1 MSRIPIPLRAVVQR
15 LRDAQLLL
23 DARGPLDIS
32 VTGVCQDSRE
42 VCPGDLFLA
51 WKGSEFDAHEF
62 LPRAVAAGAV
72 AVLVERITPDLDV
85 PQLQVTDGRLG
96 AALASDTVMC
106 SPWKDLFLGGV
117 TGTNGKTTTAALAR
131 HLLQKR
137 GPSSAIGTLG
147 LVEDTGA
154 IRPGT
159 EGLTTPGPV
168 QISSWVRELADDGAQ
183 AVIME
188 ASSHALSQSR
198 LDGFMFDAAV
208 FTNLGHDH
216 LDYHADLA
224 EYRRAK
230 THLLDLLKPSGWAV
244 VFKDD
249 AAWADVP
256 FPKGQT
262 LSVGIDSAAD
272 FRALDI
278 ELIPNGARFRLAGG
292 DEEAQV
298 TLPLLGRFNIENALT
313 AAGLAWTGGLSL
325 GEIAEGLSTAPQVKG
340 RLEVVVSEPFTVLID
355 FAHTPDA
362 LDRVLSTLRPL
373 VRGRLLVLFGA
384 GGDRDRGKRPRMG
397 EVVARTADLAFVT
410 SDNPR
415 TEDPDLI
422 INDVVAGMGS
432 ASFQRI
438 TDRRQAIS
446 RAIAEARPGDLVVLA
461 GKGHESYQVIGRE
474 KIPFDEPAIVREAM
488 GGGQAVPA

>member
-1 MSRIPIPLRAVVQR
+1 MSRIPIPLQAVVQR

-32 VTGVCQDSRE
+32 VTGVSQDSRE
-42 VCPGDLFLA
+42 AGPGDLFLA
-51 WKGSEFDAHEF
+51 WKGLEFDAHEF
-62 LPRAVAAGAV
+62 LPQAVAAGAV
-72 AVLVERITPDLDV
+72 AVIVERITPDLDV
-85 PQLQVTDGRLG
+85 PQLQVADGRLG
-96 AALASDTVMC
+96 AALASDTVMG
-106 SPWKDLFLGGV
+106 SPW
-117 TGTNGKTTTAALAR
+117 
-131 HLLQKR
+131 
-137 GPSSAIGTLG
+137 IGTLG
-147 LVEDTGA
+147 LVEGTGA

-168 QISSWVRELADDGAQ
+168 QISSWVRDLADDGFQ

-188 ASSHALSQSR
+188 ASSHALAQSR
-198 LDGFMFDAAV
+198 LDGFRFDAAV

-224 EYRRAK
+224 EYREAK
-230 THLLDLLKPSGWAV
+230 AHLLDLLKPNGWAV
-244 VFKDD
+244 VFKDE

-256 FPKGQT
+256 FPNGQT
-262 LSVGIDSAAD
+262 LSVGIDSPAD

-278 ELIPNGARFRLAGG
+278 ELVTNGARFRLVGG
-292 DEEAQV
+292 DEEAPV

-313 AAGLAWTGGLSL
+313 AAGLAWTGGLSV
-325 GEIAEGLSTAPQVKG
+325 GEIAEGLSMAPQVKG

-362 LDRVLSTLRPL
+362 LDRVLNTLRPL
-373 VRGRLLVLFGA
+373 VQGRLLVLFGA

-422 INDVVAGMGS
+422 IDDVVAGMGG
-432 ASFQRI
+432 APLRRV
-438 TDRRQAIS
+438 TDRKQAIF
-446 RAIAEARPGDLVVLA
+446 RAIAEARPGDVVVLA
-461 GKGHESYQVIGRE
+461 GKGHESYQVLGRE
-474 KIPFDEPAIVREAM
+474 KIPFDEPALVREAM
-488 GGGQAVPA
+488 GGGEAVPA